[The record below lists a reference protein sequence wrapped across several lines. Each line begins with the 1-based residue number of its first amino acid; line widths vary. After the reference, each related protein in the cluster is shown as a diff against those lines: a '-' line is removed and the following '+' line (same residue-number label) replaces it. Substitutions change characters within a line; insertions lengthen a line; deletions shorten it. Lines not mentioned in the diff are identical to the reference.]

1 MRSNWRTPVVTR
13 PSVVIENVARR
24 SSDWPWQRTLELLPA
39 IKRAGSDTILTYFG
53 TRIARHLRLPR
64 QAITTHRNF
73 DTTVS

>member
-24 SSDWPWQRTLELLPA
+24 SYDWPWQRTLELLPA
-39 IKRAGSDTILTYFG
+39 IKRAGSDINSTELSHG
-53 TRIARHLRLPR
+53 ALPSNR
-64 QAITTHRNF
+64 ETHRNF